1 MLVHVYHDG
10 MGGVAQRF
18 RHYLEIN
25 PSEQAKGRI
34 RMAQPM
40 KGHMGQIVRPDQ
52 PGERLGDFL
61 GYEWQTV
68 RSDKDV
74 RVTISR
80 ETMLHL
86 SAPDAVQVFDGF
98 GCQCNRPPGFL
109 SLGFG

>member
-1 MLVHVYHDG
+1 MRIQVKGDG
-10 MGGVAQRF
+10 NGGVTQGF
-18 RHYLEIN
+18 GHYLGIYASN
-25 PSEQAKGRI
+25 QTKGRI

-98 GCQCNRPPGFL
+98 GCQCNRPPRFL